1 MRITPSLFQAYIKC
15 PTKCW
20 LKFTGEPATGNAYAD
35 WVNTKNESYR
45 TAAIERMR
53 SEVPQDECAIAP
65 SQESLKTAE

>member
-1 MRITPSLFQAYIKC
+1 MRITPSLFQAYIEC

-20 LKFTGEPATGNAYAD
+20 LRFTGEPAAGNAYAD
-35 WVNTKNESYR
+35 WVNTQNESYR
-45 TAAIERMR
+45 TAAIEWMR